1 MHSYLSSYWLSG
13 VLLLAGLTNACL
25 ASETTA
31 APADGNLQT
40 LQTAVSDGPYLSHQ
54 DAKILKAQWVCA
66 GKVIEQQQDVTK
78 AVEPHCGYN
87 KAIRVHNAVAS
98 GWQFQTKRW
107 AAISDIHGQYDLMIR
122 LLQAANI
129 IDAERQWQFG
139 ANQLVIVGDV
149 MDRGNKVTEALW
161 FLYDL
166 QQQAARAGGAVHLLP
181 GNHETMVLRGDLRY
195 VHPDYEQVAD
205 KLHTTL
211 PALYGEHSVLGAW
224 LRQLPLFVRINDTLF
239 VHGGISAELAA
250 LLADQQ
256 TDNRADKLALQQ
268 AFQHSWGRSKTELAQ
283 QPQQQLLQGSAG
295 PLWYRGYFS
304 KDNPVDRSVLQQQ
317 LKRFGA
323 EQIVVGHTSMDDVY
337 SHHGGLVYS
346 VDSSIK
352 KGKSGA
358 VLHYID
364 GRYLRSG
371 LDGQLTPVTPAPAKE
386 ND

>member
-1 MHSYLSSYWLSG
+1 MHSYLSSSWLSG
-13 VLLLAGLTNACL
+13 VLVLAGLANACL
-25 ASETTA
+25 ASENLSG
-31 APADGNLQT
+31 PAQAGLNPAL
-40 LQTAVSDGPYLSHQ
+40 SDGPYLSHR
-54 DAKILKAQWVCA
+54 DANTLKAQWVCA
-66 GKVIEQQQDVTK
+66 GKVVEQQQEVTK
-78 AVEPHCGYN
+78 AVAPRCGYD
-87 KAIRVHNAVAS
+87 KPIRVQHAVAS
-98 GWQFQTKRW
+98 GWQFQSKRW

-129 IDAERQWQFG
+129 IDAKRQWQFG

-149 MDRGNKVTEALW
+149 MDRGNQVTSALW

-211 PALYGEHSVLGAW
+211 PALYNEHSVLGAW

-239 VHGGISAELAA
+239 VHGGISAEFSS
-250 LLADQQ
+250 
-256 TDNRADKLALQQ
+256 QQ
-268 AFQHSWGRSKTELAQ
+268 ADNQTLHDEFRHSWGRSKTELAQ
-283 QPQQQLLQGSAG
+283 QPVAQLIQGSAG

-304 KDNPVDRSVLQQQ
+304 KDNPLTPSQLQQQ

-323 EQIVVGHTSMDDVY
+323 AQIVVGHTSMDDVY

-352 KGKSGA
+352 KGKNGA

-386 ND
+386 HD

>member
-1 MHSYLSSYWLSG
+1 MHSYLSAYYLSG
-13 VLLLAGLTNACL
+13 VLVLAGLAHACL
-25 ASETTA
+25 ANENQSG
-31 APADGNLQT
+31 PAQVSLNPVL
-40 LQTAVSDGPYLSHQ
+40 SDGPYLSHQ
-54 DAKILKAQWVCA
+54 DANTLKAQWVCA
-66 GKVIEQQQDVTK
+66 GKVIEQPQALTK
-78 AVEPHCGYN
+78 AVAPRCGYD
-87 KAIRVHNAVAS
+87 KPIRVQNAVAS

-129 IDAERQWQFG
+129 IDADRNWQFG
-139 ANQLVIVGDV
+139 RNQLVIVGDV
-149 MDRGNKVTEALW
+149 MDRGNQVTSALW
-161 FLYDL
+161 LLYDL

-195 VHPDYEQVAD
+195 VHPDYQQVAE

-224 LRQLPLFVRINDTLF
+224 LRQLPLFVRINDMLF
-239 VHGGISAELAA
+239 VHGGISAEFAA
-250 LLADQQ
+250 LQADNQ
-256 TDNRADKLALQQ
+256 TDTHTLQHQ
-268 AFQHSWGRSKTELAQ
+268 FQQSWGRSKTELAL

-295 PLWYRGYFS
+295 PLWYRGYFA

-323 EQIVVGHTSMDDVY
+323 EQIVVGHTSMQDVY

-352 KGKSGA
+352 KGKNGA

-371 LDGQLTPVTPAPAKE
+371 LDGQLTPVMPAPAKE
-386 ND
+386 KD

>member
-1 MHSYLSSYWLSG
+1 MQSNLSSYYLSG
-13 VLLLAGLTNACL
+13 VLVLSGLAHACV
-25 ASETTA
+25 ASENLSV
-31 APADGNLQT
+31 PAQVNLNP
-40 LQTAVSDGPYLSHQ
+40 AISDGPYLSHQ
-54 DAKILKAQWVCA
+54 DAKTLKAQWVCA
-66 GKVIEQQQDVTK
+66 GKVVEQQQALSK
-78 AVEPHCGYN
+78 AVAPRCGYD
-87 KAIRVHNAVAS
+87 KPIRVQNAVAS
-98 GWQFQTKRW
+98 GWQFQAKRW

-129 IDAERQWQFG
+129 IDAGRHWQFG
-139 ANQLVIVGDV
+139 SNQLVIVGDV
-149 MDRGNKVTEALW
+149 MDRGNKVTAALW

-195 VHPDYEQVAD
+195 VHPDYQQVAEQ
-205 KLHTTL
+205 LHTTL

-224 LRQLPLFVRINDTLF
+224 LRQLPLFVRINQTLF
-239 VHGGISAELAA
+239 VHGGISAEFAT
-250 LLADQQ
+250 LLADNQ
-256 TDNRADKLALQQ
+256 TAPQALQHQ
-268 AFQHSWGRSKTELAQ
+268 FQQSWGRSKTELAL
-283 QPQQQLLQGSAG
+283 QPLQQLLQGSAG

-304 KDNPVDRSVLQQQ
+304 KDNAVEQSVLQQQ

-323 EQIVVGHTSMDDVY
+323 EQIVVGHTSMQDVY

-352 KGKSGA
+352 KGKNGA

>member
-1 MHSYLSSYWLSG
+1 
-13 VLLLAGLTNACL
+13 
-25 ASETTA
+25 
-31 APADGNLQT
+31 
-40 LQTAVSDGPYLSHQ
+40 
-54 DAKILKAQWVCA
+54 
-66 GKVIEQQQDVTK
+66 
-78 AVEPHCGYN
+78 
-87 KAIRVHNAVAS
+87 
-98 GWQFQTKRW
+98 
-107 AAISDIHGQYDLMIR
+107 
-122 LLQAANI
+122 
-129 IDAERQWQFG
+129 
-139 ANQLVIVGDV
+139 
-149 MDRGNKVTEALW
+149 
-161 FLYDL
+161 
-166 QQQAARAGGAVHLLP
+166 
-181 GNHETMVLRGDLRY
+181 
-195 VHPDYEQVAD
+195 
-205 KLHTTL
+205 
-211 PALYGEHSVLGAW
+211 
-224 LRQLPLFVRINDTLF
+224 LF
-239 VHGGISAELAA
+239 VHGGISAEFSA
-250 LLADQQ
+250 LLADKQ
-256 TDNRADKLALQQ
+256 TDSQADKQALQQ

>member
-1 MHSYLSSYWLSG
+1 MHNYLASYCVAGALG
-13 VLLLAGLTNACL
+13 LASLANVCL
-25 ASETTA
+25 ASENLA
-31 APADGNLQT
+31 GPAQVSLNPAL
-40 LQTAVSDGPYLSHQ
+40 SDGPYLSQ
-54 DAKILKAQWVCA
+54 RDSKTLQAQWVCG
-66 GKVIEQQQDVTK
+66 GKVLEQQQALTK
-78 AVEPHCGYN
+78 AVAPHCGYD
-87 KAIRVHNAVAS
+87 KPIRVHNAMAR
-98 GWQFQTKRW
+98 GWQFQAKRW

-129 IDAERQWQFG
+129 IDAGRNWQFG
-139 ANQLVIVGDV
+139 RNQLVIVGDV
-149 MDRGNKVTEALW
+149 MDRGNQVTSALW

-195 VHPDYEQVAD
+195 VHPDYQQVA
-205 KLHTTL
+205 KQLHTSL

-224 LRQLPLFVRINDTLF
+224 LRQLPLFVRINNTLF
-239 VHGGISAELAA
+239 VHGGISAEFAA
-250 LLADQQ
+250 QQ
-256 TDNRADKLALQQ
+256 ANNQTLQQ
-268 AFQHSWGRSKTELAQ
+268 QFQQSWGRSKTDLAQ
-283 QPQQQLLQGSAG
+283 QPLQQLLQGSAG

-304 KDNPVDRSVLQQQ
+304 KDNPVERSVLQQQ

-323 EQIVVGHTSMDDVY
+323 EQIVVGHTSMQDVY

-352 KGKSGA
+352 KGKNGA

-386 ND
+386 ID

>member
-13 VLLLAGLTNACL
+13 VLVLSGLANVCV
-25 ASETTA
+25 ASENLSV
-31 APADGNLQT
+31 PAQVNLNPA
-40 LQTAVSDGPYLSHQ
+40 LSDGPYLSHQ
-54 DAKILKAQWVCA
+54 DAKTLKAQWVCA
-66 GKVIEQQQDVTK
+66 GKVIELQQEVTK
-78 AVEPHCGYN
+78 EVAPRCGYD
-87 KAIRVHNAVAS
+87 KPIRVQPAVAS

-129 IDAERQWQFG
+129 IDAGRNWQFG
-139 ANQLVIVGDV
+139 SNQLVIVGDV
-149 MDRGNKVTEALW
+149 MDRGNKVTSALW

-195 VHPDYEQVAD
+195 VHSDYQQVAEQ
-205 KLHTTL
+205 LHTTL

-224 LRQLPLFVRINDTLF
+224 LRQLPLFVRINNTLF
-239 VHGGISAELAA
+239 VHGGISAEFAT
-250 LLADQQ
+250 LLADNQ
-256 TDNRADKLALQQ
+256 TDTLALQHQ
-268 AFQHSWGRSKTELAQ
+268 FQQSWGRSKTELAL
-283 QPQQQLLQGSAG
+283 QPLQQLLQGSAG

-304 KDNPVDRSVLQQQ
+304 KDNAIEASVLQQQ

-323 EQIVVGHTSMDDVY
+323 EQIVVGHTSMQDVY

-352 KGKSGA
+352 KGKNGA